1 MEQISAAPQTLQQAI
16 LYFGDLDRCHAFLAA
31 QRWPDGKVKCPQ
43 CGSEAVTFLATQKRW
58 KCRTQHPR
66 QQFSIKVGTI
76 FEDSPIGLDK
86 WLVAMWMLANCK
98 NGISS
103 YEVGRALGVTQKTG
117 WFMLHRIRLAM
128 EDRSITMLRGKVEAD
143 EAYIGGRVANMH
155 KVKRDKVMK
164 GRRGSGIHT
173 KAVVLGILERGGKV
187 RARVMPGPA
196 ITRREVTENIEW
208 FVQKGAEVMTDGGQA
223 YAALGDKQRFIHQF
237 VDHINEYVRGAVH
250 TNGIE
255 NFWALLK
262 RGLKGTYVST
272 EPFHLHRYVDEQAW
286 RFNER
291 ESNDGNRFV
300 RALRTILGRRLTYGQ
315 LTGAVATT

>member
-86 WLVAMWMLANCK
+86 WLVAMWMLANSK

-128 EDRSITMLRGKVEAD
+128 EDRGITILRGKVEAD
-143 EAYIGGRVANMH
+143 EAYIGGRVSNMH
-155 KVKRDKVMK
+155 KVKRA
-164 GRRGSGIHT
+164 GRRASGIHT
-173 KAVVLGILERGGKV
+173 KAVVLGILERGGRV
-187 RARVMPGPA
+187 RARVMPGPGV
-196 ITRREVTENIEW
+196 TRKQVTENIEW
-208 FVQKGAEVMTDGGQA
+208 FVERGAEVMTDGSQA

-291 ESNDGNRFV
+291 KTNDGSRFV